1 MSEQGWSGLFQDA
14 FRRSLNPMV
23 LTDAQRILVDVNNAF
38 VRLLGRRR
46 NTLIGHPLYELVQDP
61 VATPEEWRDLLSQEE
76 VTGEAELLRSDGS
89 TVRVQ
94 FAAHPEVVTGR
105 RLVLFVALSVS
116 RWGRHFRRSNDVEGN
131 PAELS
136 DRELDVIRLIAMGAS
151 GPEIAEQLNISHNTV
166 RSHAKNAM
174 ERVGARSRAQL
185 VAKVLGHGI
194 LFEPSNDQTPQP

>member
-61 VATPEEWRDLLSQEE
+61 VATPEEWREPLSQEE
-76 VTGEAELLRSDGS
+76 VTGEAELLRPDGS

-116 RWGRHFRRSNDVEGN
+116 RWGRHFRRSNEVEGN

-151 GPEIAEQLNISHNTV
+151 GPEIAEQLNISHNTL
-166 RSHAKNAM
+166 RIHAKNAM